1 MPALESFSSLQN
13 GVDAKPS
20 YSYDLDMAVLL
31 FSNGSFSKSL
41 IYLEK
46 SMETFKHLKDFDSYF
61 YCYNLTLQALNELGE
76 KDKLKQ
82 WNHSVQEFCLA
93 HQVSQSPVIL
103 VCSAYYSMYAE
114 KDFEQARMDLNM
126 ALKMSFD
133 RHDSCIKS
141 EDRVGQNKARMEIIS
156 CLYTY
161 SLYYYE
167 MEDYDNCLQEL
178 KNLNILL
185 KDYSDLKEQVEWD
198 HSKTDNVQELQQHHQ
213 ILTALNKTFPAVER
227 MKLGVKVLSAL
238 IEMKHFQNYKQA
250 EKLLWDLYES
260 ANKTNNTYLIPMVLL
275 YMSWC
280 YSKLSNKKQ
289 ALMFF
294 NLAKKNINPERKL
307 LVNYIE
313 SFGQKEKLDLAE
325 DDDKYDIIFDL
336 KDHLIVEKE
345 KGCVEL
351 KNQFVLMD
359 LLKLFLLNPGVSYS
373 KENII
378 QKVWKQD
385 YMPEVH
391 DNKIYV
397 TIKRLREMIEINSC
411 KPVYIC
417 RNSRGYY
424 FSNSAKVLIKSE
436 ETFNEQT
443 Y

>member
-1 MPALESFSSLQN
+1 MPDIEDFNSLKN
-13 GVDAKPS
+13 GLDTKPS

-41 IYLEK
+41 IYLKK
-46 SMETFKHLKDFDSYF
+46 SMGTFQHLKDFDSYF
-61 YCYNLTLQALNELGE
+61 YCYNLVIQTLNELDE
-76 KDKLKQ
+76 RDKLKQ
-82 WNHSVQEFCLA
+82 WNKSVQEFCIA
-93 HQVSQSPVIL
+93 NQVSLSPIIL

-114 KDFEQARMDLNM
+114 KDFEKARADLNK
-126 ALKMSFD
+126 ALKLSFD
-133 RHDSCIKS
+133 RHDSYMKS

-167 MEDYDNCLQEL
+167 MEDYNNCLQEL

-185 KDYSDLKEQVEWD
+185 KDYSDLKDQVEWD
-198 HSKTDNVQELQQHHQ
+198 HSKTDNAQELQRHHQ
-213 ILTALNKTFPAVER
+213 ILVALNKTFPAVER
-227 MKLGVKVLSAL
+227 MKLGVKFLTAL
-238 IEMKHFQNYKQA
+238 IELRHSKNYKKA
-250 EKLLWDLYES
+250 EMLLWELYEK
-260 ANKTNNTYLIPMVLL
+260 ANKTNNIYVIPMVLIH
-275 YMSWC
+275 MSWC
-280 YSKLSNKKQ
+280 YSKLNNKKQ

-294 NLAKKNINPERKL
+294 NLAKKNVNPERKL

-313 SFGQKEKLDLAE
+313 SLGKKEKLNSVGEE
-325 DDDKYDIIFDL
+325 DNYDIIFDL

-345 KGCVEL
+345 KGCIEL
-351 KNQFVLMD
+351 KNQFILMD

-373 KENII
+373 KESII
-378 QKVWKQD
+378 QKVWKQKYSPD
-385 YMPEVH
+385 TH

-397 TIKRLREMIEINSC
+397 TIKRLREMIEMNSC
-411 KPVYIC
+411 KPAYIC

-436 ETFNEQT
+436 EAFNEKS

>member
-1 MPALESFSSLQN
+1 MPNLENFSSLQN
-13 GVDAKPS
+13 GVDSKPS
-20 YSYDLDMAVLL
+20 YSYNLDMAVLL

-61 YCYNLTLQALNELGE
+61 YCYNLMMQALNELGE
-76 KDKLKQ
+76 KEKLKQ
-82 WNHSVQEFCLA
+82 WNQSVQEFCLT
-93 HQVSQSPVIL
+93 HQVLQSPIIL

-114 KDFEQARMDLNM
+114 KDFDKAKSDLNM

-133 RHDSCIKS
+133 SHDSCIKS
-141 EDRVGQNKARMEIIS
+141 EDRLGQNKARMDIIS

-167 MEDYDNCLQEL
+167 TEDYDNCLQEL

-185 KDYSDLKEQVEWD
+185 KDYSELKDQVEWD
-198 HSKTDNVQELQQHHQ
+198 HSKTDNVQELQRYHH

-227 MKLGVKVLSAL
+227 MKLGVKFLTAL
-238 IEMKHFQNYKQA
+238 IEMRHFKNYKQA
-250 EKLLWDLYES
+250 EKLLWELYET
-260 ANKTNNTYLIPMVLL
+260 ANKTNNTYLIPLVLGH
-275 YMSWC
+275 MSWC
-280 YSKLSNKKQ
+280 YSRLNNKKQ

-294 NLAKKNINPERKL
+294 NLAKKNINPERRL
-307 LVNYIE
+307 LVNYTE
-313 SFGQKEKLDLAE
+313 NLRKKEKLDEVGEE
-325 DDDKYDIIFDL
+325 DNYDIIFDL

-351 KNQFVLMD
+351 KNQFILMD

-373 KENII
+373 KESII
-378 QKVWKQD
+378 QKVWKQE

-411 KPVYIC
+411 KPMYIC

-424 FSNSAKVLIKSE
+424 FSNSAKVLVKSE
-436 ETFNEQT
+436 ETFNEKS